1 MKKTALVVMAAG
13 IGSRYGGGIKQMD
26 PLGPGGEIM
35 MDYSI
40 YDALRAGFNKVV
52 FIIRRD
58 LDKDFRKMIGDR
70 ISREVEVAYAYQE
83 LTALPEGF
91 ELPEGRTKPWGTGQA
106 VLAAKDVISEPFCV
120 INADDYY
127 GKHGLMLIHDAL
139 TAHEDRGAEAVQKI
153 FMAGFMLGNT
163 LSDHGGVTRGIA
175 SLSEDGKLIGIDET
189 RNIVKTEGGAAVL
202 TDEGAKPVDEKSLV
216 SMNMWGLYPSFVPLL
231 ESGFRKFLEGEEGDP
246 LKKEYLLPEI
256 IDMLLKSG
264 RAEVDVLKTDDS
276 WFGVTYKEDRDLVRE
291 KFLSLRDAG
300 VYRSPL
306 FP

>member
-216 SMNMWGLYPSFVPLL
+216 SMNMWGLYPSFVSLL

>member
-216 SMNMWGLYPSFVPLL
+216 SMNMWGLYPSFVSLL

-291 KFLSLRDAG
+291 KFLSFRDAG

>member
-216 SMNMWGLYPSFVPLL
+216 SMNMWGLYPSFVSLL
-231 ESGFRKFLEGEEGDP
+231 EGGFRKFLEGEEGDP

>member
-202 TDEGAKPVDEKSLV
+202 TDEGAKPVDAKSLV
-216 SMNMWGLYPSFVPLL
+216 SMNMWGLYPSFVSLL